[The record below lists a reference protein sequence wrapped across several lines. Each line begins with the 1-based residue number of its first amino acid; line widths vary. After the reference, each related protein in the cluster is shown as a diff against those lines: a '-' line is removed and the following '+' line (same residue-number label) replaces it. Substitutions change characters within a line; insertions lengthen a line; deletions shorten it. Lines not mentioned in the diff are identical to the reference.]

1 MLGGQT
7 DNRPTLRRCQL
18 RPVGRTRVDSVAMR
32 ILNVTV
38 ERVGTSQDGRN
49 LLVGR
54 GRDVVSGWT
63 IGFVIP
69 VGERER
75 ILREVRAGRR
85 PMLSVPEADALP
97 FASVS
102 SVAWE

>member
-1 MLGGQT
+1 
-7 DNRPTLRRCQL
+7 
-18 RPVGRTRVDSVAMR
+18 MR
-32 ILNVTV
+32 IMNVAV

-49 LLVGR
+49 LVIGR

-63 IGFVIP
+63 ISFVVP
-69 VGERER
+69 AGERDR
-75 ILREVRAGRR
+75 ILGEVRGGRR
-85 PMLSVPEADALP
+85 PMISVPEVDALP